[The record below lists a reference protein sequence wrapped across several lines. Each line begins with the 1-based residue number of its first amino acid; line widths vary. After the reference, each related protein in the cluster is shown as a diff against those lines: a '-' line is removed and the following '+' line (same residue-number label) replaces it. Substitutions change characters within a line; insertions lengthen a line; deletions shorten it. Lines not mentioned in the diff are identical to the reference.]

1 MLGSA
6 DTSLDFS
13 IFFKWAAEVKITEA
27 DVLMLQRLLTISEL
41 DATAIG
47 TQLLILFTHEFCST
61 IWATRCD
68 RMGAWEKA
76 HDINPVS
83 KRRGSTSASVAARS
97 HDITQLRSSINRT
110 SSTPDTDSP
119 IVLDDT
125 LAIQLRIFSHP
136 TRLILER
143 KVEAI
148 NRTFTQ
154 IFDHISSNLIP
165 PWLFQR
171 SQYANKCTNID
182 EEQWTHLLSRD
193 PG

>member
-1 MLGSA
+1 MARKQPTLTPWILRRKVNNVLSSLLGSA

-27 DVLMLQRLLTISEL
+27 DIMMLQRLLMISEL

-47 TQLLILFTHEFCST
+47 TQLLILFIQEFRST
-61 IWATRCD
+61 VWTTRCE

-76 HDINPVS
+76 HDIDPNS
-83 KRRGSTSASVAARS
+83 KRRGSPTASGSALSYNS
-97 HDITQLRSSINRT
+97 TQLRRSRNNVNSDETAFDI
-110 SSTPDTDSP
+110 DSP

-125 LAIQLRIFSHP
+125 SVTQPRVFSHP
-136 TRLILER
+136 TRSILER

-148 NRTFTQ
+148 NRTFIQ

-165 PWLFQR
+165 P
-171 SQYANKCTNID
+171 
-182 EEQWTHLLSRD
+182 
-193 PG
+193 